1 MDPRIE
7 QLAYNLVHNSCRL
20 QKGEKVMI
28 HQNGIPSGAAGKSHH
43 QRSIQNRRNT
53 LFAADDKLF
62 GT

>member
-28 HQNGIPSGAAGKSHH
+28 HQNGIHPAPLVKAIKIGRASC
-43 QRSIQNRRNT
+43 RERV
-53 LFAADDKLF
+53 
-62 GT
+62 

>member
-20 QKGEKVMI
+20 QKAKVMI
-28 HQNGIPSGAAGKSHH
+28 HQNGIHPAPLVKAIIKEVYKIG
-43 QRSIQNRRNT
+43 NT
-53 LFAADDKLF
+53 LLQLMTNS

>member
-28 HQNGIPSGAAGKSHH
+28 HQNGIHPAPLVKDRKSVV
-43 QRSIQNRRNT
+43 
-53 LFAADDKLF
+53 
-62 GT
+62 